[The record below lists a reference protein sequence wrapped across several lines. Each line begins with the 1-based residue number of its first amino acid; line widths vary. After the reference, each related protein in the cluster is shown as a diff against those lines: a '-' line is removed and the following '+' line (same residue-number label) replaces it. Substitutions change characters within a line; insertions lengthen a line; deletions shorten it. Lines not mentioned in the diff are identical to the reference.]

1 MGKYIYLLILSVFTL
16 QGYSQITT
24 TANGNANQLAQILA
38 GNGVTVSNVVLTCP
52 NGAAGTF
59 TTSTCNLGMT
69 QGVILTTG
77 NVNTVAGPNIN
88 GSSGIDNSGGGD
100 SDLDNLTSNIT
111 YNAAVLEFDMQ
122 VLSDS
127 VEFRYAFGSDEYP
140 EYVCSNFNDVFGFF
154 ISGPGITG
162 SKNIALIP
170 GTTIPVAINSVNPGM
185 SGTYGTA
192 STCTSLSYSS
202 YYVDNTNG
210 TCLEYDGFT
219 RVLTAKAKNL
229 QPCQTYH
236 LKLAV
241 ADVGDGIY
249 DSGVFLEANSLVSN
263 AVDIEDATTNVPNV
277 SNAMEGCM
285 NGSVRFHLA
294 QAVNYPTT
302 VNYTIGG
309 TAINGTDYQNLSTS
323 ITIPAGDTTALL
335 HIYPVA
341 DGLVEGNETV
351 VIYLSN
357 ACSAIPYDSAVLV
370 IVDSLPFAIAPGD
383 TLICPGGSVQLSAG
397 LASTYSWS
405 PAAGLNSTTIFNP
418 IATPSSTTTY
428 VCSVTIGLCTA
439 TDQITITVANS
450 PFSVNAGNDTSSCTG
465 GVLLSPVVTG
475 SPVNGQAFQ
484 YAWSP
489 ATGLS
494 STTTLSTTASPIT
507 ATDYI
512 IAVTSGGCV
521 ARDTVHVALG
531 SINIATNSTDVTC
544 YGSNNGTATMGLI
557 TGTPPLNISWSNGAV
572 SQNVLNLAPGV
583 YTVSVTDATNCT
595 ATGSVNINSPA
606 AINFGQAVITEPSCN
621 GASNGSATLTAAG
634 GVGNF
639 TYQWSNGSNSST
651 ATNLSSGNYTL
662 LATDASGCDADTTIA
677 VGQPPLLGL
686 STTASNETCSGTG
699 NGSAK
704 VTALSG
710 TAPYSYSW
718 STGSTA
724 DSAVALTSGSYTVTV
739 SDNNG
744 CSAAASV
751 IVAFNNS
758 ITFSQALV
766 SDVKCHGASD
776 GSMQVAVNGATGTVN
791 YVWNTGGTGA
801 NVTGV
806 SANTYKVTAT
816 DQAGCVADTTL
827 IVHEPASLIVTT
839 SHVDELCNGG
849 STASGTANV
858 NGGTSP
864 YTYAWST
871 GAATTTIT
879 GLTPQAYS
887 VSVYDAN
894 LCSATSSFTVTEP
907 AALSVLLGS
916 TPTNCPYSS
925 DGFIYAEIL
934 NGTSPYNYNL
944 NFNNSVTQT
953 NNDGLFN
960 NLVVGSYT
968 VSVTDVNNCTAT
980 STVFVNPP
988 YPDEFEITSDSTS
1001 CYGTNYND
1009 GSILVTPISTINQ
1022 PYYYSV
1028 DGQGNQLTGEFMNLS
1043 AGWHQLT
1050 MVNKNGCIIDTVAFV
1065 EEPAQGVALVSPG
1078 DTSIQLGQ
1086 SVNLHA
1092 GIQAPYTQ
1100 NDVLG
1105 YTWWAN
1111 LTGLSC
1117 SDCANPV
1124 ATPYLTETYT
1134 VNVMYGKNCVATTTV
1149 TVNIDGHP
1157 PVFIPNT
1164 FTPNG
1169 DGHNDLFLVF
1179 GQSIAKVHMTIFNRW
1194 GELVFESN
1202 DNFDGWDGT
1211 YRGQQQNNAV
1221 FTYVADITF
1230 LDGKLIQEKG
1240 SITLMR

>member
-1 MGKYIYLLILSVFTL
+1 MGKNIYLLLLTVFTL
-16 QGYSQITT
+16 HLHGQITT
-24 TANGNANQLAQILA
+24 TANSNANQLAQILA
-38 GNGVTVSNVVLTCP
+38 GNGVTVSNVVLTSP
-52 NGAAGTF
+52 SGAAGTF
-59 TTSTCNLGMT
+59 TTGICNLGMT

-77 NVNTVAGPNIN
+77 NVNTVPGPNAL
-88 GSSGIDNSGGGD
+88 GSTGIDNGGGGD
-100 SDLDNLTSNIT
+100 SDLDNLTSNTT
-111 YNAAVLEFDMQ
+111 YNAAILEFDMQ

-154 ISGPGITG
+154 ISGPGIAG

-170 GTTIPVAINSVNPGM
+170 GTNIPVAINSVNPGM
-185 SGTYGTA
+185 SGTYGSA
-192 STCTSLSYSS
+192 SSCTSLSYSN
-202 YYVDNTNG
+202 YYVNNTTG

-263 AVDIEDATTNVPNV
+263 AVDIDDATTNVPNV

-294 QAVNYPTT
+294 QSVNYPTT

-309 TAINGTDYQNLSTS
+309 TAVNGTDYQTLGTS

-335 HIYPVA
+335 HIYPIA

-357 ACSAIPYDSAVLV
+357 ACSATPYDSAVLV
-370 IVDSLPFAIAPGD
+370 IVDSLPFAITPGD
-383 TLICPGGSVQLSAG
+383 TLICPGASVQLNAG
-397 LASTYSWS
+397 LASTYSWT
-405 PAAGLNSTTIFNP
+405 PGTGLSSTTSHNP
-418 IATPSSTTTY
+418 VATPASTTTY
-428 VCSVTIGLCTA
+428 TCNVTIGLCTA
-439 TDQITITVANS
+439 SDQITITVANS

-465 GVLLSPVVTG
+465 GITLTPIVTG
-475 SPVNGQAFQ
+475 SPINGQAFQ

-489 ATGLS
+489 ASGLS
-494 STTTLSTTASPIT
+494 STTTLNTTANPTS

-512 IAVTSGGCV
+512 IAVSSGGCI
-521 ARDTVHVALG
+521 ARDTVHVGIG

-544 YGSNNGTATMGLI
+544 FGSNDGTATMGLI
-557 TGTPPLNISWSNGAV
+557 TGTPPLTISWSNGAIA
-572 SQNVLNLAPGV
+572 SNILNLAPGN

-595 ATGSVNINSPA
+595 ATGSVNINTPA
-606 AINFGQAVITEPSCN
+606 AIGFDIPTITQPSCN
-621 GASNGSATLTAAG
+621 GGANGSISLTANG

-639 TYQWSNGSNSST
+639 SYQWNNGSSGST
-651 ATNLSSGNYTL
+651 ASGLTSGNYTL
-662 LATDASGCDADTTIA
+662 FATDASGCDADTTIA
-677 VGQPPLLGL
+677 VGQPPVLGL
-686 STTASNETCSGTG
+686 STNASNETCSGTG

-704 VTALSG
+704 VTATSG
-710 TAPYSYSW
+710 TAPYTYNW
-718 STGSTA
+718 STGSNL
-724 DSAVALTSGSYTVTV
+724 DSTVALTSGNYFVTVT
-739 SDNNG
+739 DNKG
-744 CSAAASV
+744 CTAATSV
-751 IVAFNNS
+751 AIGFNNS

-776 GSMQVAVNGATGTVN
+776 GSMQVSVSGFTGTVN
-791 YVWNTGGTGA
+791 YVWNTGGTGSS
-801 NVTGV
+801 VTGV
-806 SANTYKVTAT
+806 TANTYKVTAT

-827 IVHEPASLIVTT
+827 VVNEPPSLLVST
-839 SHVDELCNGG
+839 SHVNELCYGG

-871 GAATTTIT
+871 GAATTSIN
-879 GLTPQAYS
+879 GLVPQTYS

-894 LCSATSSFTVTEP
+894 LCSATSSFTVSEP

-925 DGFIYAEIL
+925 DGYINAEIL
-934 NGTSPYNYNL
+934 NGTSPYNYYL
-944 NFNNSVTQT
+944 SFNNSVTQT

-960 NLVVGSYT
+960 GLVVGSYT

-980 STVFVNPP
+980 STVYVNPP

-1001 CYGTNYND
+1001 CYGASYTD

-1028 DGQGNQLTGEFMNLS
+1028 DGQGNQLTGEFLNLS
-1043 AGWHQLT
+1043 AGVHQLT
-1050 MVNKNGCIIDTVAFV
+1050 MVNKNGCIIDTMAIV

-1086 SVNLHA
+1086 SVQLHA
-1092 GIQAPYTQ
+1092 SIQSPYSQ

-1124 ATPYLTETYT
+1124 ATPYLSETYT
-1134 VNVMYGKNCVATTTV
+1134 VNVMYGKNCVATTTIA
-1149 TVNIDGHP
+1149 VNIDGHP

-1179 GQSIAKVHMTIFNRW
+1179 GQSIAKVHMTVFNRW

-1230 LDGKLIQEKG
+1230 LDGKQIQEKG